1 MEEIIQSYHYK
12 MDALSKIQKERTSD
26 TYNGRKQEEKRTEL
40 RKLGE
45 ALQHLQNKRC
55 RFELISRVLLRRQIL
70 KCQLS
75 RQMLVRKLLI
85 SGACNWIGK

>member
-12 MDALSKIQKERTSD
+12 MDTLSKIQKGGTSN
-26 TYNGRKQEEKRTEL
+26 TYNGRKQEDRRTEL

-55 RFELISRVLLRRQIL
+55 RFELINSKHI
-70 KCQLS
+70 CTGYS
-75 RQMLVRKLLI
+75 FLVM
-85 SGACNWIGK
+85 

>member
-12 MDALSKIQKERTSD
+12 MDKLSKIQKGGTSD
-26 TYNGRKQEEKRTEL
+26 TYNGRKQEDRRTEL

-55 RFELISRVLLRRQIL
+55 RFELLHIRYQKVFYVTIFS
-70 KCQLS
+70 S
-75 RQMLVRKLLI
+75 
-85 SGACNWIGK
+85 

>member
-12 MDALSKIQKERTSD
+12 MDALSKIQKGGTSD
-26 TYNGRKQEEKRTEL
+26 TYNGRKQEDRRTEL

-55 RFELISRVLLRRQIL
+55 RFELISKVIL
-70 KCQLS
+70 
-75 RQMLVRKLLI
+75 
-85 SGACNWIGK
+85 

>member
-12 MDALSKIQKERTSD
+12 MDALSKIQKGRTSD
-26 TYNGRKQEEKRTEL
+26 TYNGRKQEEEKRTEL

-70 KCQLS
+70 KCQFS
-75 RQMLVRKLLI
+75 HQMFAR
-85 SGACNWIGK
+85 